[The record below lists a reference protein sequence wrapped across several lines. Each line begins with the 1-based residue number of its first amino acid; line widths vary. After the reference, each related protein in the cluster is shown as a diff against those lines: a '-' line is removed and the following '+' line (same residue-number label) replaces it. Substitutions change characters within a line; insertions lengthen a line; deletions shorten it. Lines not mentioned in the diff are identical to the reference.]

1 MPVGTLEAS
10 EQVHVQIMRAGL
22 LVAQQPNN

>member
-10 EQVHVQIMRAGL
+10 EQVRVQLMRAGL